1 MLNPGSYYLFNE
13 PKNRPIFF
21 DKDNNFNQRYFT
33 ILNAKASEM
42 VYVGDIFYKQRT
54 AVNDNGKTI
63 ISNQLWLTKGMLY
76 YHNFQCREDIVV
88 SVDINIFGLLVI
100 SSQ

>member
-1 MLNPGSYYLFNE
+1 MLPCDAN
-13 PKNRPIFF
+13 I
-21 DKDNNFNQRYFT
+21 
-33 ILNAKASEM
+33 
-42 VYVGDIFYKQRT
+42 
-54 AVNDNGKTI
+54 KTI
-63 ISNQLWLTKGMLY
+63 ISNQLWLSKGMLY